1 MTRVVLAAAYRTPIG
16 VFGGAF
22 KDVPAYDLG
31 ATLIEHIIK
40 ETGLNPSEIDE
51 VIIGNVL
58 QAGQGQNPARI
69 AGLPETVPA
78 FTVNK
83 VCGSGLKSIQ
93 LAYQSIVTG
102 ENDIVLAG
110 GMENMSQSPMLVNN
124 SRFGFK
130 MGHQSMVDSMVY
142 DGLTDVFNQYHMGI
156 TAENLVEQ
164 YGISREEQDTF
175 AVNSQHK
182 AVRAQQNGEFDSE
195 IVPVSIPQRKGEPIL
210 VTKDEGVRENVSVE
224 KLSRLRPAFK
234 KDGTVTAGNA
244 SGINDGAAM
253 MLVMSEDK
261 AKELNIEPLA
271 VLDGFGS
278 HGVDPSIMGIAPVG
292 AVEKALK
299 RSKKELSDIDVF
311 ELNEAFAAQLLAV
324 DRELKLPPEK
334 VNVKGG
340 AIALG
345 HPIGASGA
353 RVLVTLLHQL
363 NDEVETGLTSLVAV
377 KLSLQLYQSINNKKT
392 GYHNSI
398 NYMLA

>member
-69 AGLPETVPA
+69 AAMKGGLPETVPA

-175 AVNSQHK
+175 AVNSQQK

-234 KDGTVTAGNA
+234 KDGTVTAANA

-311 ELNEAFAAQLLAV
+311 ELNEAFAAQSLAV

-363 NDEVETGLTSLVAV
+363 NDEVETGLTSLCIGGGQAIAAV
-377 KLSLQLYQSINNKKT
+377 VSKYK
-392 GYHNSI
+392 
-398 NYMLA
+398 

>member
-69 AGLPETVPA
+69 AAMKGGLPETVPA

-142 DGLTDVFNQYHMGI
+142 DGLTDIFNQYHMGI

-195 IVPVSIPQRKGEPIL
+195 IVPVSIPQRKGEPIV

-271 VLDGFGS
+271 VLDGFGT

-311 ELNEAFAAQLLAV
+311 ELNEAFAAQSLAV

-363 NDEVETGLTSLVAV
+363 NDEVETGLTSLCIGGGQAIAAV
-377 KLSLQLYQSINNKKT
+377 VSKYK
-392 GYHNSI
+392 
-398 NYMLA
+398 

>member
-69 AGLPETVPA
+69 AAMKGGLPETVPA

-175 AVNSQHK
+175 AVNSQQK

-195 IVPVSIPQRKGEPIL
+195 IVPVSIPQRKGELIV

-224 KLSRLRPAFK
+224 KLSGLRPAFK

-311 ELNEAFAAQLLAV
+311 ELNEAFAAQSLAV

-363 NDEVETGLTSLVAV
+363 NDEVETGLTSLCIGGGQAIAAV
-377 KLSLQLYQSINNKKT
+377 VSKYK
-392 GYHNSI
+392 
-398 NYMLA
+398 

>member
-40 ETGLNPSEIDE
+40 ETGLNPSEINE

-69 AGLPETVPA
+69 AAMKGGLPETVPA

-156 TAENLVEQ
+156 TAENLVGQ
-164 YGISREEQDTF
+164 YGISREEQDAF
-175 AVNSQHK
+175 AVNSQQK
-182 AVRAQQNGEFDSE
+182 AVRAQQNGGFDSE
-195 IVPVSIPQRKGEPIL
+195 IVPVSIPQRKGEPI
-210 VTKDEGVRENVSVE
+210 VVSKDEGVRGDASVE

-261 AKELNIEPLA
+261 AKELDIEPLA

-311 ELNEAFAAQLLAV
+311 ELNEAFAAQSLAV

-363 NDEVETGLTSLVAV
+363 NDEVETGLTSLCIGGGQAIAAV
-377 KLSLQLYQSINNKKT
+377 VSKYK
-392 GYHNSI
+392 
-398 NYMLA
+398 

>member
-69 AGLPETVPA
+69 AAMKGGLPETVPA

-175 AVNSQHK
+175 AVNSQYK

-363 NDEVETGLTSLVAV
+363 NDEVETGLTSLCIGGGQAIAAV
-377 KLSLQLYQSINNKKT
+377 VSKYK
-392 GYHNSI
+392 
-398 NYMLA
+398 

>member
-69 AGLPETVPA
+69 AAMKGGLPETVPA

-164 YGISREEQDTF
+164 YGISREEQDTL
-175 AVNSQHK
+175 AVNSQQK

-195 IVPVSIPQRKGEPIL
+195 IVPVSIPQRKGEPIV

-311 ELNEAFAAQLLAV
+311 ELNEAFAAQSLAV

-363 NDEVETGLTSLVAV
+363 NDEVETGLTSLCIGGGQAIAAV
-377 KLSLQLYQSINNKKT
+377 VSKYK
-392 GYHNSI
+392 
-398 NYMLA
+398 

>member
-22 KDVPAYDLG
+22 KDVPAYDLV

-69 AGLPETVPA
+69 AAMKGGLPETVPA

-175 AVNSQHK
+175 AVNSQQK
-182 AVRAQQNGEFDSE
+182 AVCAQQNGEFDSE
-195 IVPVSIPQRKGEPIL
+195 IVPVSIPQRKGEPIV

-271 VLDGFGS
+271 VLDGFGT

-311 ELNEAFAAQLLAV
+311 ELNEAFAAQSLAV

-363 NDEVETGLTSLVAV
+363 NDEVETGLTSLCIGGGQAIAAV
-377 KLSLQLYQSINNKKT
+377 VSKYK
-392 GYHNSI
+392 
-398 NYMLA
+398 

>member
-69 AGLPETVPA
+69 AAMKGFLPETVPA

-175 AVNSQHK
+175 AVNSQQK

-195 IVPVSIPQRKGEPIL
+195 IVPVSIPQRKGEPIV

-311 ELNEAFAAQLLAV
+311 ELNEAFAAQSLAV

-363 NDEVETGLTSLVAV
+363 NDEVETGLTSLCIGGGQAIAAV
-377 KLSLQLYQSINNKKT
+377 VSKYK
-392 GYHNSI
+392 
-398 NYMLA
+398 

>member
-69 AGLPETVPA
+69 AAMKGGLPETVPA

-175 AVNSQHK
+175 AVNSQQK

-195 IVPVSIPQRKGEPIL
+195 IVPVSIPQRKGEPIV

-311 ELNEAFAAQLLAV
+311 ELNEAFAAQSLAV

-363 NDEVETGLTSLVAV
+363 NDEVETGLTSLCIGGGQAIAAV
-377 KLSLQLYQSINNKKT
+377 VSK
-392 GYHNSI
+392 
-398 NYMLA
+398 

>member
-40 ETGLNPSEIDE
+40 ETGLNPSEINE

-69 AGLPETVPA
+69 AAMKGGLPETVPA

-175 AVNSQHK
+175 AVNSQQK

-195 IVPVSIPQRKGEPIL
+195 IVPVSIPQRKGEPIV
-210 VTKDEGVRENVSVE
+210 VTKDEGVRENVSVK

-253 MLVMSEDK
+253 ILVMSEDK

-311 ELNEAFAAQLLAV
+311 ELNEAFAAQSLAV

-363 NDEVETGLTSLVAV
+363 NDEVETGLTSLCIGGGQAIAAV
-377 KLSLQLYQSINNKKT
+377 VSKYK
-392 GYHNSI
+392 
-398 NYMLA
+398 

>member
-69 AGLPETVPA
+69 AAMKGGLPETVPA

-175 AVNSQHK
+175 AVNSQQK

-195 IVPVSIPQRKGEPIL
+195 IVPVSTPQRKGEPIV

-311 ELNEAFAAQLLAV
+311 ELNEAFAAQSLAV

-363 NDEVETGLTSLVAV
+363 NDEVETGLTSLCIGGGQAIAAV
-377 KLSLQLYQSINNKKT
+377 VSKYK
-392 GYHNSI
+392 
-398 NYMLA
+398 

>member
-40 ETGLNPSEIDE
+40 ETGLNPSEINE

-69 AGLPETVPA
+69 AAMKGGLPETVPA

-175 AVNSQHK
+175 AVNSQQK

-195 IVPVSIPQRKGEPIL
+195 IVPVSIPQRKGESIV
-210 VTKDEGVRENVSVE
+210 VTMDEGVRENVSVE

-292 AVEKALK
+292 AVERALK

-311 ELNEAFAAQLLAV
+311 ELNEAFAAQSLAV

-363 NDEVETGLTSLVAV
+363 NDEVETGLTSLCIGGGQAIAAV
-377 KLSLQLYQSINNKKT
+377 VSKYK
-392 GYHNSI
+392 
-398 NYMLA
+398 

>member
-16 VFGGAF
+16 VLGGAF

-69 AGLPETVPA
+69 AAMKGGLPETVPA

-175 AVNSQHK
+175 AVNSQQK

-195 IVPVSIPQRKGEPIL
+195 IVPVSIPQRKGESIV

-311 ELNEAFAAQLLAV
+311 ELNEAFAAQSLAV

-363 NDEVETGLTSLVAV
+363 NDEVETGLTSLCIGGGQAIAAV
-377 KLSLQLYQSINNKKT
+377 VSKYK
-392 GYHNSI
+392 
-398 NYMLA
+398 

>member
-69 AGLPETVPA
+69 AAMKGGLPETVPA

-175 AVNSQHK
+175 AVNSQQK
-182 AVRAQQNGEFDSE
+182 AVRARQNGEFDSE

-311 ELNEAFAAQLLAV
+311 ELNEAFAAQSLAV

-363 NDEVETGLTSLVAV
+363 NDEVETGLTSLCIGGGQAIAAV
-377 KLSLQLYQSINNKKT
+377 VSKYK
-392 GYHNSI
+392 
-398 NYMLA
+398 

>member
-69 AGLPETVPA
+69 AAMKGGLPETVPA

-175 AVNSQHK
+175 AVNSQQK

-195 IVPVSIPQRKGEPIL
+195 IVPVSIPQRKGEPIV

-271 VLDGFGS
+271 VLDGFGT

-311 ELNEAFAAQLLAV
+311 ELNEAFAAQSLAV

-363 NDEVETGLTSLVAV
+363 NDEVETGLTSLCTGGGQAIAAV
-377 KLSLQLYQSINNKKT
+377 VSKYK
-392 GYHNSI
+392 
-398 NYMLA
+398 

>member
-40 ETGLNPSEIDE
+40 ETGLNPSEINE
-51 VIIGNVL
+51 GIIGNVL

-69 AGLPETVPA
+69 AAMKGGLPETVPA

-175 AVNSQHK
+175 AVNSQQK

-195 IVPVSIPQRKGEPIL
+195 IVPVSIPQRKGEPIV

-311 ELNEAFAAQLLAV
+311 ELNEAFAAQSLAV

-363 NDEVETGLTSLVAV
+363 NDEVETGLTSLCIGGGQAIAAV
-377 KLSLQLYQSINNKKT
+377 VSKYK
-392 GYHNSI
+392 
-398 NYMLA
+398 

>member
-40 ETGLNPSEIDE
+40 ETGLNPSEINE

-69 AGLPETVPA
+69 AAMKGGLPETVPA

-175 AVNSQHK
+175 AVNSQQK

-195 IVPVSIPQRKGEPIL
+195 IVPVSIPQRKGEPIV

-253 MLVMSEDK
+253 ILVMSEDK

-278 HGVDPSIMGIAPVG
+278 HGVDPSIMGIAPVA

-311 ELNEAFAAQLLAV
+311 ELNEAFAAQSLAV

-363 NDEVETGLTSLVAV
+363 NDEVETGLTSLCIGGGQAIAAV
-377 KLSLQLYQSINNKKT
+377 VSKYK
-392 GYHNSI
+392 
-398 NYMLA
+398 

>member
-40 ETGLNPSEIDE
+40 ETGLNPSEINE

-69 AGLPETVPA
+69 AAMKGGLPETVPA

-175 AVNSQHK
+175 AVNSQQK
-182 AVRAQQNGEFDSE
+182 AVRAKQNGEFDSE
-195 IVPVSIPQRKGEPIL
+195 IVPVSIPQRKGESIV
-210 VTKDEGVRENVSVE
+210 VTMDEGVRENVSVE

-311 ELNEAFAAQLLAV
+311 ELNEAFAAQSLAV

-363 NDEVETGLTSLVAV
+363 NDEVETGLTSLCIGGGQAIAAV
-377 KLSLQLYQSINNKKT
+377 VSKYK
-392 GYHNSI
+392 
-398 NYMLA
+398 

>member
-69 AGLPETVPA
+69 AAMKGGLPETVPA

-175 AVNSQHK
+175 AVNSQQK

-278 HGVDPSIMGIAPVG
+278 HGVEPSIMGIAPVG

-311 ELNEAFAAQLLAV
+311 ELNEAFAAQSLAV

-363 NDEVETGLTSLVAV
+363 NDEVETGLTSLCIGGGQAIAAV
-377 KLSLQLYQSINNKKT
+377 VSKYK
-392 GYHNSI
+392 
-398 NYMLA
+398 

>member
-69 AGLPETVPA
+69 AAMKGGLPETVPA

-142 DGLTDVFNQYHMGI
+142 DGLTDVFNQYHMSI

-175 AVNSQHK
+175 AVNSQQK

-195 IVPVSIPQRKGEPIL
+195 IVPVSIPQRKGEPIV

-311 ELNEAFAAQLLAV
+311 ELNEAFAAQSLAV

-363 NDEVETGLTSLVAV
+363 NDEVETGLTSLCIGGGQAIAAV
-377 KLSLQLYQSINNKKT
+377 VSKYK
-392 GYHNSI
+392 
-398 NYMLA
+398 

>member
-69 AGLPETVPA
+69 AAMKGGLPETVPA

-175 AVNSQHK
+175 AVNSQQK

-195 IVPVSIPQRKGEPIL
+195 IVPVSIPQRKGESIL

-311 ELNEAFAAQLLAV
+311 ELNEAFAAQSLAV

-363 NDEVETGLTSLVAV
+363 NDEVETGLTSLCIGGGQAIAAV
-377 KLSLQLYQSINNKKT
+377 VSKYK
-392 GYHNSI
+392 
-398 NYMLA
+398 

>member
-40 ETGLNPSEIDE
+40 ETGLNPSEINE

-69 AGLPETVPA
+69 AAMKGGLPETVPA

-175 AVNSQHK
+175 AVNSQQK

-311 ELNEAFAAQLLAV
+311 ELNEAFAAQSLAV

-363 NDEVETGLTSLVAV
+363 NDEVETGLTSLCIGGGQAIAAV
-377 KLSLQLYQSINNKKT
+377 VSKYK
-392 GYHNSI
+392 
-398 NYMLA
+398 

>member
-51 VIIGNVL
+51 VIIGNAL

-69 AGLPETVPA
+69 AAMKGGLPETVPA

-363 NDEVETGLTSLVAV
+363 NDEVETGLTSLCIGGGQAIAAV
-377 KLSLQLYQSINNKKT
+377 VSKYK
-392 GYHNSI
+392 
-398 NYMLA
+398 

>member
-69 AGLPETVPA
+69 AAMKGGLPETVPA

-175 AVNSQHK
+175 AVNSQQK

-195 IVPVSIPQRKGEPIL
+195 IVPVSIPQRKGEPIV

-234 KDGTVTAGNA
+234 KDSTVTAGNA

-311 ELNEAFAAQLLAV
+311 ELNEAFAAQSLAV

-363 NDEVETGLTSLVAV
+363 NDEVETGLTSLCIGGGQAIAAV
-377 KLSLQLYQSINNKKT
+377 VSKYK
-392 GYHNSI
+392 
-398 NYMLA
+398 

>member
-40 ETGLNPSEIDE
+40 ETGLNPSEINE

-69 AGLPETVPA
+69 AAMKGGLPETVPA

-175 AVNSQHK
+175 AVNSQQK

-195 IVPVSIPQRKGEPIL
+195 IVPVSIPQRKGEPIV

-224 KLSRLRPAFK
+224 KLSCLRPAFK

-253 MLVMSEDK
+253 ILVMSEDK

-311 ELNEAFAAQLLAV
+311 ELNEAFAAQSLAV

-363 NDEVETGLTSLVAV
+363 NDEVETGLTSLCIGGGQAIAAV
-377 KLSLQLYQSINNKKT
+377 VSKYK
-392 GYHNSI
+392 
-398 NYMLA
+398 

>member
-69 AGLPETVPA
+69 AAMKGGLPETVPA

-175 AVNSQHK
+175 AVNSQQK

-224 KLSRLRPAFK
+224 KLSRLKPAFK

-311 ELNEAFAAQLLAV
+311 ELNEAFAAQSLAV

-363 NDEVETGLTSLVAV
+363 NDEVETGLTSLCIGGGQAIAAV
-377 KLSLQLYQSINNKKT
+377 VSKYK
-392 GYHNSI
+392 
-398 NYMLA
+398 

>member
-40 ETGLNPSEIDE
+40 ETGLNPSEINE

-69 AGLPETVPA
+69 AAMKGGLPETVPA

-175 AVNSQHK
+175 AVNSQQK
-182 AVRAQQNGEFDSE
+182 AVRSQQNGEFDSE
-195 IVPVSIPQRKGEPIL
+195 IVPVSIPQRKGEPIV

-253 MLVMSEDK
+253 ILVMSEDK

-311 ELNEAFAAQLLAV
+311 ELNEAFAAQSLAV

-363 NDEVETGLTSLVAV
+363 NDEVETGLTSLCIGGGQAIAAV
-377 KLSLQLYQSINNKKT
+377 VSKYK
-392 GYHNSI
+392 
-398 NYMLA
+398 

>member
-69 AGLPETVPA
+69 AAMKGGLPETVPA

-175 AVNSQHK
+175 AVNSQQK

-195 IVPVSIPQRKGEPIL
+195 IVPVSIPQRKGEPIV
-210 VTKDEGVRENVSVE
+210 VTKDEGVHENVSVE

-271 VLDGFGS
+271 VLDGFGT

-311 ELNEAFAAQLLAV
+311 ELNEAFAAQSLAV

-363 NDEVETGLTSLVAV
+363 NDEVETGLTSLCIGGGQAIAAV
-377 KLSLQLYQSINNKKT
+377 VSKYK
-392 GYHNSI
+392 
-398 NYMLA
+398 

>member
-22 KDVPAYDLG
+22 KDVSAYDLG

-69 AGLPETVPA
+69 AAMKGGLPETVPA

-175 AVNSQHK
+175 AVNSQQK

-311 ELNEAFAAQLLAV
+311 ELNEAFAAQSLAV

-363 NDEVETGLTSLVAV
+363 NDEVETGLTSLCIGGGQAIAAV
-377 KLSLQLYQSINNKKT
+377 VSKYK
-392 GYHNSI
+392 
-398 NYMLA
+398 

>member
-1 MTRVVLAAAYRTPIG
+1 MTKVVLAAAYRTPIG

-40 ETGLNPSEIDE
+40 ETGLNPSDIDE

-69 AGLPETVPA
+69 AAMKGGLPETVPA

-93 LAYQSIVTG
+93 LAYQSILTG

-124 SRFGFK
+124 GRFGFK
-130 MGHQSMVDSMVY
+130 MGHQTMVDSMVY

-164 YGISREEQDTF
+164 YDISREEQDTF
-175 AVNSQHK
+175 AVNSQKK
-182 AVRAQQNGEFDSE
+182 AANAQQNGGFDSE
-195 IVPVSIPQRKGEPIL
+195 IVPVSIPQRKGEPI
-210 VTKDEGVRENVSVE
+210 VVSKDEGVRGDASVE

-253 MLVMSEDK
+253 MLVMSEEK
-261 AKELNIEPLA
+261 ANELNIEPLA

-278 HGVDPSIMGIAPVG
+278 HGVDPSVMGIAPVG
-292 AVEKALK
+292 AVEKVLK
-299 RSKKELSDIDVF
+299 RSNKELSDIDVF
-311 ELNEAFAAQLLAV
+311 ELNEAFAAQSLAV
-324 DRELKLPPEK
+324 DRELKLPQEK

-363 NDEVETGLTSLVAV
+363 NDEVETGLTSLCIGGGQAIAAV
-377 KLSLQLYQSINNKKT
+377 VSKYK
-392 GYHNSI
+392 
-398 NYMLA
+398 

>member
-51 VIIGNVL
+51 VVIGNVL

-69 AGLPETVPA
+69 AAMKGGLPETVPA

-175 AVNSQHK
+175 AVNSQQK

-311 ELNEAFAAQLLAV
+311 ELNEAFAAQSLAV

-363 NDEVETGLTSLVAV
+363 NDEVETGLTSLCIGGGQAIAAV
-377 KLSLQLYQSINNKKT
+377 VSKYK
-392 GYHNSI
+392 
-398 NYMLA
+398 

>member
-69 AGLPETVPA
+69 AAMKGGLPETVPA

-175 AVNSQHK
+175 AVNSQQK

-195 IVPVSIPQRKGEPIL
+195 IVPVSIPQRKGEPIV

-271 VLDGFGS
+271 MLDGFGS

-311 ELNEAFAAQLLAV
+311 ELNEAFAAQSLAV

-363 NDEVETGLTSLVAV
+363 NDEVETGLTSLCIGGGQAIAAV
-377 KLSLQLYQSINNKKT
+377 VSKYK
-392 GYHNSI
+392 
-398 NYMLA
+398 

>member
-16 VFGGAF
+16 VFGGEF

-69 AGLPETVPA
+69 AAMKGGLPETVPA

-175 AVNSQHK
+175 AVNSQQK

-195 IVPVSIPQRKGEPIL
+195 IVPVSIPQRKGEPIV

-311 ELNEAFAAQLLAV
+311 ELNEAFAAQSLAV

-363 NDEVETGLTSLVAV
+363 NDEVETGLTSLCIGGGQAIAAV
-377 KLSLQLYQSINNKKT
+377 VSKYK
-392 GYHNSI
+392 
-398 NYMLA
+398 

>member
-69 AGLPETVPA
+69 AAMKGGLPETVPA

-175 AVNSQHK
+175 AVNSQQK

-278 HGVDPSIMGIAPVG
+278 HGVDPSIMGIASVG

-311 ELNEAFAAQLLAV
+311 ELNEAFAAQSLAV

-363 NDEVETGLTSLVAV
+363 NDEVETGLTSLCIGGGQAIAAV
-377 KLSLQLYQSINNKKT
+377 VSKYK
-392 GYHNSI
+392 
-398 NYMLA
+398 

>member
-69 AGLPETVPA
+69 AAMKGGLPETVPA

-175 AVNSQHK
+175 AVNSQQK

-195 IVPVSIPQRKGEPIL
+195 IVPVSIPQRKGEPIV

-271 VLDGFGS
+271 VIDGFGT

-311 ELNEAFAAQLLAV
+311 ELNEAFAAQSLAV

-363 NDEVETGLTSLVAV
+363 NDEVETGLTSLCIGGGQAIAAV
-377 KLSLQLYQSINNKKT
+377 VSKYK
-392 GYHNSI
+392 
-398 NYMLA
+398 

>member
-69 AGLPETVPA
+69 AAMKGGLPETVPA

-175 AVNSQHK
+175 AVNSQQK
-182 AVRAQQNGEFDSE
+182 AVRTQQNGEFDSE

-271 VLDGFGS
+271 VLDSFGS
-278 HGVDPSIMGIAPVG
+278 HSVDPSIMGIAPVG

-311 ELNEAFAAQLLAV
+311 ELNEAFAAQSLAV

-363 NDEVETGLTSLVAV
+363 NDEVETGLTSLCIGGGQAIAAV
-377 KLSLQLYQSINNKKT
+377 VSKYK
-392 GYHNSI
+392 
-398 NYMLA
+398 

>member
-31 ATLIEHIIK
+31 GTLIEHIIK

-69 AGLPETVPA
+69 AAMKGGLPETVPA

-175 AVNSQHK
+175 AVNSQQK

-195 IVPVSIPQRKGEPIL
+195 IVPVSIPQRKGEPIV

-271 VLDGFGS
+271 VLDGFGT

-311 ELNEAFAAQLLAV
+311 ELNEAFAAQSLAV

-363 NDEVETGLTSLVAV
+363 NDEVETGLTSLCIGGGQAIAAV
-377 KLSLQLYQSINNKKT
+377 VSKYK
-392 GYHNSI
+392 
-398 NYMLA
+398 

>member
-69 AGLPETVPA
+69 AAMKGGLPETVPA

-175 AVNSQHK
+175 AVNSQQK

-195 IVPVSIPQRKGEPIL
+195 IVPVSIPQRKGEPIV

-271 VLDGFGS
+271 VLDGFGT

-299 RSKKELSDIDVF
+299 RSKKELSDINVF
-311 ELNEAFAAQLLAV
+311 ELNEAFAAQSLAV

-363 NDEVETGLTSLVAV
+363 NDEVETGLTSLCIGGGQAIAAV
-377 KLSLQLYQSINNKKT
+377 VSKYK
-392 GYHNSI
+392 
-398 NYMLA
+398 